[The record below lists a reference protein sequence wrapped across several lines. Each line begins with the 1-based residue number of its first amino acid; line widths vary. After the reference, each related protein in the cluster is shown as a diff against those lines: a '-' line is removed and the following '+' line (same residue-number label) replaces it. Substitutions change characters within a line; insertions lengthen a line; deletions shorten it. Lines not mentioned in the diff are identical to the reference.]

1 MGSRI
6 GAVEVCTGRR
16 EDGDV
21 GGVVGLGQG
30 EEEEGE
36 GLSVLGDAVV
46 LEDVDRIFGEGEGC
60 QECVGLVEV

>member
-1 MGSRI
+1 M
-6 GAVEVCTGRR
+6 EVCTGRR

-46 LEDVDRIFGEGEGC
+46 LEDVEPTQILGEGEGC